1 MILACASIF
10 AGDRELE
17 VEVRMRA
24 LRLVEV
30 GWEEGVVALGA
41 LVEEEGVVVVDIGQM
56 GRLTSLLLWQ

>member
-10 AGDRELE
+10 AEARELE

-41 LVEEEGVVVVDIGQM
+41 LVEEEGVVVGIGQM